1 MAESSIMWTTG
12 GAGDGTNPYT
22 MAQVISWLDRTLGS
36 GIHLGYTNECEPTEA
51 APNVQVD
58 SGAATIHGFPYE
70 NTAALNVNIPNAGAG
85 DERIDRIVLRASWAA
100 QTVRVTNITGVEA
113 PAPVAPA
120 ITQNDGVI
128 WDEYICQARVTD
140 AGAIT
145 VTDERTYSDV
155 NTQIQQS
162 RLIDDI
168 LTADA
173 AGRLKMAAGF
183 LGADATSRAL
193 IAANFFDTA
202 TITNKFAVDSFTN
215 ALLLRL
221 IQNGAF
227 QADAASRAL
236 FANLFVNSAM
246 LDNDAVTSAKIVDG
260 AIVNVDINAA
270 AAIAGSKIAFANLF
284 VVTALINDLAVTT
297 GKIDDLAVTTDK
309 IANLAVTTD
318 KIANL
323 AVTTDKIANLAVTAE
338 KIGDLEVK
346 TGRIANLAVTTDKI
360 ANLAVTAEK
369 IGDLEVRTGR
379 IANLAVTEGKLAA
392 DAVTGTK
399 LANDSVDSEHYVDG
413 SIDEQH
419 LADSAVTSV
428 KIADGTIVNADIN
441 AAAAIV
447 QTKISNAAP
456 AINADQVDGMEAA
469 DFATVEDMNDIRSSV
484 SVDTAA
490 VDVTT
495 NAFTDLTVMTLT
507 PTLEQTCNVLIILTL
522 EHYATGSGA
531 KELDVRAVA
540 NAVTLDTY
548 TEHVL
553 PPTGNYISTY
563 HWFATAVPAGARN
576 FKIEWKCLSGADVE
590 AEQRTLSI
598 IIIPQ

>member
-22 MAQVISWLDRTLGS
+22 MAQVIKWLERTLGS

-51 APNVQVD
+51 APNVAVD

-70 NTAALNVNIPNAGAG
+70 NTAALNVNIPNTGAG
-85 DERIDRIVLRASWAA
+85 DERIDRIVLRANWAA
-100 QTVRVTNITGVEA
+100 QTVRITRIVGVEA

-120 ITQNDGVI
+120 ITQNDGVT

-145 VTDERTYSDV
+145 VTDERTYSDI
-155 NTQIQQS
+155 NTQIQQG
-162 RLIDDI
+162 RLVDGI

-193 IAANFFDTA
+193 MAADFFATDAASRAKFETDFFDTA
-202 TITNKFAVDSFTN
+202 TLLDLLEADSITNAV
-215 ALLLRL
+215 L
-221 IQNGAF
+221 IDAILNGAF

-236 FANLFVNSAM
+236 FAALFVNSAM
-246 LDNDAVTSAKIVDG
+246 LDNDSVTSAKIVDG

-270 AAIAGSKIAFANLF
+270 AAIA
-284 VVTALINDLAVTT
+284 
-297 GKIDDLAVTTDK
+297 
-309 IANLAVTTD
+309 
-318 KIANL
+318 
-323 AVTTDKIANLAVTAE
+323 
-338 KIGDLEVK
+338 
-346 TGRIANLAVTTDKI
+346 
-360 ANLAVTAEK
+360 
-369 IGDLEVRTGR
+369 
-379 IANLAVTEGKLAA
+379 
-392 DAVTGTK
+392 
-399 LANDSVDSEHYVDG
+399 
-413 SIDEQH
+413 
-419 LADSAVTSV
+419 
-428 KIADGTIVNADIN
+428 
-441 AAAAIV
+441 

-456 AINADQVDGMEAA
+456 AINADQVDGFEAA

-507 PTLEQTCNVLIILTL
+507 PTLEQTCDVLIILTL
-522 EHYATGSGA
+522 EHYATGAGT
-531 KELDVRAVA
+531 KELDVRAEA

-553 PPTGNYISTY
+553 PTTGNYISTF